1 MKYLVTIG
9 ADTLEVDLEQRQD
22 GTYLVRQALGAP
34 LEVRALADTQAPG
47 LLNLIV
53 DGQTVVAQPADAEL
67 RYRQERYTAR
77 AHNARDRAAAVA
89 PSSDSAA
96 ARRLLASM
104 PGRIVRVLCQPGA
117 SVTAGSPLIVIE
129 AMKMQNEL
137 CAKAD
142 AVVRAVHVSP
152 GQTVERGALLV
163 ELE

>member
-9 ADTLEVDLEQRQD
+9 SDTLEVDIEQRRD

-34 LEVRALADTQAPG
+34 LEVCLTDTKEPG
-47 LLNLIV
+47 LLHLLV

-77 AHNARDRAAAVA
+77 AQNARDRAASAAV
-89 PSSDSAA
+89 SGDSAQ
-96 ARRLLASM
+96 ARRVLASM
-104 PGRIVRVLCQPGA
+104 PGRIVRVLCQPGTPVLLGA
-117 SVTAGSPLIVIE
+117 PLVVIE

-137 CAKAD
+137 CAKSD
-142 AVVRAVHVSP
+142 AVVRAVHVVP
-152 GQTVERGALLV
+152 GQTVERGTLLV